1 MGEVIDLAGQ
11 LAQLEDNQE
20 FVADLCRFSEE
31 ILTEKQVRKKY
42 RLAESTWSLL
52 GENDGLV
59 EKIEAEKIRRI
70 RDGSSKRERAQL
82 LVVKA
87 PDVLGGIMNSTE
99 ANDRHRIDACK
110 TLNDFAANGPAGIP
124 AADRFQIVI
133 NLGADL
139 DGRPIVEKYD
149 RSITVDVNDIDPH
162 HPEDTPQV
170 PFPVIAAKKIMDDQW

>member
-31 ILTEKQVRKKY
+31 LLTENFIRRKY
-42 RLAESTWSLL
+42 RLSESSWSIL
-52 GENDGLV
+52 GENDSLV

-70 RDGSSKRERAQL
+70 KDGSSKRERAQL

-87 PDVLGGIMNSTE
+87 PDVLGGIMNSAD

-110 TLNDFAANGPAGIP
+110 TLNDFAANGPQGAP
-124 AADRFQIVI
+124 AADRFQITIVLNSDVERYDKSI
-133 NLGADL
+133 VVDPNDVDPNHVD
-139 DGRPIVEKYD
+139 DGPRKVY
-149 RSITVDVNDIDPH
+149 
-162 HPEDTPQV
+162 
-170 PFPVIAAKKIMDDQW
+170 PVIENKRDDQW